1 VAYIKYSYNK
11 NYYPEMYVKP
21 KILENN
27 ELSKECSFIVDNNEY
42 NIGAVNIYIPANF
55 GELKNIKYQQKNTPL
70 SLVYDNG
77 KIVSAILSGIDK
89 SLFIADVNPENE
101 EFQLAVNERF
111 KNYTKLDIVEFL
123 LKKTPDDLSVFRF
136 SIDEII
142 NIIALHI
149 KYGIVPKELTDIYR
163 ININDDVSG
172 YILVGNEVN
181 KNTTYMFFMEKNSGL
196 LYQINLSGFDK
207 KDALCIANKIK
218 GN

>member
-1 VAYIKYSYNK
+1 
-11 NYYPEMYVKP
+11 
-21 KILENN
+21 
-27 ELSKECSFIVDNNEY
+27 
-42 NIGAVNIYIPANF
+42 
-55 GELKNIKYQQKNTPL
+55 
-70 SLVYDNG
+70 VYDNG